1 MKLGTKQR
9 FLGLM
14 IVLATLLTLTL
25 VMATPALASVYD
37 YGINWAVQTGPS
49 EITVEVQ
56 ANYCFACNP
65 NVAGN
70 PGCPA
75 FTHGYPPPYYPY
87 NYYPCDLVDGRY
99 LAVRLKDAGGNTLA
113 TQKLILD
120 QVNWPIGSVHS
131 EQFIFSGLTVAA
143 GDEITVEADTYCSW
157 CGHWY
162 PIPVTLTVIGSNSET
177 NYTGDT
183 VGMVGTNADVSATLE
198 DAGTGVPLV
207 GETISFTLDGL
218 PPVTAVTDSS
228 GFAATTVPLP
238 AGMTTGTYDVTARFA
253 GNAAYFP
260 SSDVDPFVVQDIIT
274 VLIDIKPGSWPNS
287 INLGKNGVTPVAIL
301 TTSSFNASTVD
312 GSTVRF
318 GPNQVLALRWAIEDV
333 DRDGDSDMILHFSTS
348 DLGLTISSIDAVLT
362 GQTLSGQ
369 NIQGVDAVRIVPP
382 AK

>member
-1 MKLGTKQR
+1 
-9 FLGLM
+9 
-14 IVLATLLTLTL
+14 
-25 VMATPALASVYD
+25 
-37 YGINWAVQTGPS
+37 
-49 EITVEVQ
+49 
-56 ANYCFACNP
+56 
-65 NVAGN
+65 
-70 PGCPA
+70 
-75 FTHGYPPPYYPY
+75 
-87 NYYPCDLVDGRY
+87 
-99 LAVRLKDAGGNTLA
+99 
-113 TQKLILD
+113 
-120 QVNWPIGSVHS
+120 
-131 EQFIFSGLTVAA
+131 
-143 GDEITVEADTYCSW
+143 
-157 CGHWY
+157 
-162 PIPVTLTVIGSNSET
+162 
-177 NYTGDT
+177 
-183 VGMVGTNADVSATLE
+183 
-198 DAGTGVPLV
+198 
-207 GETISFTLDGL
+207 
-218 PPVTAVTDSS
+218 
-228 GFAATTVPLP
+228 
-238 AGMTTGTYDVTARFA
+238 MTTGTYDVTARFA